1 MQEAEQRTLRG
12 VELLAIAPLDIP
24 LGRVDH
30 GRMVGELQRDALQRD
45 GYVRLDDMLDA
56 ADVKH
61 ARDELHR
68 ILADTPYGR
77 DDFEGHNTK
86 RVYALF
92 RKTRALDVMATHPTI
107 LAILDDV
114 LGQYQL
120 SAPTAINIGP
130 GEGQQPLH
138 PDDAIYP
145 IPRPHPELVVNIMWP
160 LVDFTEAN
168 GATRIIPGSHEWVD
182 RIPAPDTPTIA
193 AEAPAGSALV
203 YLGNVWHAG
212 GANHTDEDRLGV
224 VMHYARAW
232 LRPVENHT
240 LVVPPDVAR
249 TLSPRLQEL
258 LGYNIAS
265 PFIGYVDGRHPRKLL
280 A

>member
-1 MQEAEQRTLRG
+1 MLEQ
-12 VELLAIAPLDIP
+12 
-24 LGRVDH
+24 
-30 GRMVGELQRDALQRD
+30 LQRD
-45 GYVRLDDMLDA
+45 GYVRLDNMLDD
-56 ADVKH
+56 ADVKN
-61 ARDELHR
+61 ARVELER
-68 ILADTPYGR
+68 MLEETPYGR
-77 DDFEGHNTK
+77 DGFEGHNTQ

-92 RKTRALDVMATHPTI
+92 GKTRALDAMATHARA
-107 LAILDDV
+107 LEILDDV
-114 LGQYQL
+114 LGEYQL

-168 GATRIIPGSHEWVD
+168 GATRIIPGSHKWVD
-182 RIPAPDTPTIA
+182 EQPTPDTPTFA
-193 AEAPAGSALV
+193 CEAPAGSALV
-203 YLGNVWHAG
+203 YLGNVWHSG
-212 GANHTDEDRLGV
+212 GANTTTEPRLGV

-249 TLSPRLQEL
+249 DLDPRLQEL

-280 A
+280 S